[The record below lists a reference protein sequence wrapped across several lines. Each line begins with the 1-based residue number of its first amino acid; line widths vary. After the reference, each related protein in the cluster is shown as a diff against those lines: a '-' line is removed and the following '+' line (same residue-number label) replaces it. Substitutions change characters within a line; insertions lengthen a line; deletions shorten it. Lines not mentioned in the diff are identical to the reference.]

1 VARTPCASPQARHR
15 VRSHR
20 VFVFVWNRAALE
32 EADQQERYRE
42 ARDREAAEDKP
53 DRKVVGHDK
62 DGSQKLLKHDSA
74 YRKIRRRRAAQL
86 QTRLPLFPA

>member
-1 VARTPCASPQARHR
+1 MTILFTRGARWVARTPCTSPQARHR

-62 DGSQKLLKHDSA
+62 DGWNSEVA
-74 YRKIRRRRAAQL
+74 EA
-86 QTRLPLFPA
+86 